1 MVRRKGVTSANVQW
15 LATLVPKVVY
25 IAGWGRSGS
34 TLLDQILG
42 QADGWFSCGEL
53 NFAWHNFSCGCGAAV
68 HQCDFWG
75 PVLGRVTARDP
86 ARSPERL
93 IDLQRTHLGASPR
106 QLLAIRRARWA
117 LPRDSPHRFYADLMR
132 DLYSEIADASG
143 ARVIVDSSKL
153 ATDAFLISTLTDV
166 DLRVVHLVRDP
177 RATAYSWAR
186 SRRKD
191 PALGLDM
198 GKLGPA
204 ASSMYWLRRNAVIE
218 ALLRPPLRA
227 RYIRVRYEDFVADPR
242 ATAGALCAL
251 AGEPR
256 ACVPFVD
263 RHTIQLSGNHMVGG
277 NPRRFDSG
285 KTEVRAD
292 DEWRRDMARKPRV
305 LASLPA
311 LPLSG
316 RYGYSLTG
324 K

>member
-1 MVRRKGVTSANVQW
+1 M
-15 LATLVPKVVY
+15 PKVVY

-42 QADGWFSCGEL
+42 QAEGWFSCGEL

-68 HQCDFWG
+68 HECDFWG
-75 PVLGRVTARDP
+75 PVLGRVTGRDP
-86 ARSPERL
+86 ARSPDRL
-93 IDLQRTHLGASPR
+93 IDLRRAHLGASPR
-106 QLLAIRRARWA
+106 ELLAIRRARRA
-117 LPRDSPHRFYADLMR
+117 GAHGSPHRFYAEVMR

-153 ATDAFLISTLTDV
+153 ATDAYVISTLTDV

-177 RATAYSWAR
+177 RATAHSWAR

-191 PALGLDM
+191 PALQLDM

-204 ASSMYWLRRNAVIE
+204 ASSVYWLRRNAVIE
-218 ALLRPPLRA
+218 ALLRPRLRA
-227 RYIRVRYEDFVADPR
+227 RYVRVRYEDLVADPR
-242 ATAGALCAL
+242 ATAEALCAF
-251 AGEPR
+251 AGEPGAR
-256 ACVPFVD
+256 LPFVD
-263 RHTIQLSGNHMVGG
+263 RHKIRLNGNHMVGG

-285 KTEVRAD
+285 MTDVRAD
-292 DEWRRDMARKPRV
+292 DEWRRGMARKPRV

-311 LPLSG
+311 LPLSS

-324 K
+324 R